1 MISWLSIKAIN
12 CKMKMHSARPQ
23 LCLIKENHI
32 FAILLWQMILHTGCS
47 HWGSHSTDNSVDTR
61 DTALARCA
69 CVHPPLWS
77 HCQCQMMGDTRDT
90 VWERDEM
97 RERCIKAKKA
107 PGLLLADD
115 TDTLMC
121 SYVPHASYSG
131 YKCEEIRLIVQN
143 IVHHTG
149 CPPIKLIHITQN
161 AGDSQCS
168 VWGAN
173 KVNPFF
179 VWLNLMSL

>member
-1 MISWLSIKAIN
+1 
-12 CKMKMHSARPQ
+12 MHSARPQ

-107 PGLLLADD
+107 PGLLQPGWHWHTHVLQCPSCFIFRIQVRGDQANC
-115 TDTLMC
+115 TKYC
-121 SYVPHASYSG
+121 SSHRMS
-131 YKCEEIRLIVQN
+131 
-143 IVHHTG
+143 
-149 CPPIKLIHITQN
+149 PIKLIHITQN
-161 AGDSQCS
+161 AVDKVC
-168 VWGAN
+168 VWGVRGTN